1 MKVIGILQAGYLPWL
16 GFFEQMLWSDIFVL
30 LDDVQYDKHG
40 WRNRNRV
47 RGPKG
52 PVWLTVPVRTHGLNR
67 PKINEVI
74 INPANPQWGKKH
86 LATIRQLYAKA
97 PFFSEYFPA
106 LETILQRPWTR
117 LLDLNLVLITLL
129 ARWLEME
136 RDLILSSSLACRND
150 DPTGRLVDIC
160 RQLGA
165 DIFYEGAS
173 GRDYLRLEQFAA
185 AGVEV
190 VLSGLSTRPY
200 PQLHEAFVSHLSA
213 LDLLMNCGP
222 GSREYLPGFTQ
233 NPLRNVTCGVRK

>member
-1 MKVIGILQAGYLPWL
+1 LKVIGILQAGYLPWL
-16 GFFEQMLWSDIFVL
+16 GFFEQMLRSDIFVV

-47 RGPKG
+47 KGPQG
-52 PVWLTVPVRTHGLNR
+52 PVWLTVPVRIRGLNR

-86 LATIRQLYAKA
+86 LATVRQLYAKA
-97 PFFSEYFPA
+97 PFFSEYFPT
-106 LETILQRPWTR
+106 LETIWQRPWTR

-129 ARWLEME
+129 AQWLELE
-136 RDLILSSSLACRND
+136 SDLILSSSLGCGND

-160 RQLGA
+160 RHLDA

-173 GRDYLRLEQFAA
+173 GRDYLHLEQFAT

-190 VLSGLSTRPY
+190 VFQDYHPHPY
-200 PQLHEAFVSHLSA
+200 PQSHGAFLSHLSA

-222 GSREYLPGFTQ
+222 RSREYLPGLGPEPF
-233 NPLRNVTCGVRK
+233 PRRPD

>member
-1 MKVIGILQAGYLPWL
+1 LQAGYLPWL
-16 GFFEQMLWSDIFVL
+16 GFFEQMLRSDIFVV

-47 RGPKG
+47 KGPQG
-52 PVWLTVPVRTHGLNR
+52 PVWLTVPVRIRGLNR

-86 LATIRQLYAKA
+86 LATVRQLYAKA
-97 PFFSEYFPA
+97 PFFSEYFPT
-106 LETILQRPWTR
+106 LETIWQRPWTR
-117 LLDLNLVLITLL
+117 LLDLNLVLITLV
-129 ARWLEME
+129 AEWLELE
-136 RDLILSSSLACRND
+136 PDLILSSSLGCGND

-160 RQLGA
+160 RHLEA

-190 VLSGLSTRPY
+190 VFQDYHPQIY
-200 PQLHEAFVSHLSA
+200 PQLHGAFVSHLGA

-222 GSREYLPGFTQ
+222 RSREYLPGLG
-233 NPLRNVTCGVRK
+233 PEPIPGRPDSVPRSG